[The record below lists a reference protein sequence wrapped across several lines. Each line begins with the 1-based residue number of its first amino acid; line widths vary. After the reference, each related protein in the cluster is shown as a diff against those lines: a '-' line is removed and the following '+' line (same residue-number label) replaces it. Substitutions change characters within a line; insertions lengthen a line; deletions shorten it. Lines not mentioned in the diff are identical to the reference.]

1 MTAVHF
7 INKNDWPL
15 DINFMHQKFGVHEWI
30 EKNKDNK
37 ELLKKFLDFRIKF
50 LKEELDE
57 TRMAAESKMPEEIP
71 KKAVNIS
78 KFLNKK

>member
-37 ELLKKFLDFRIKF
+37 VNSIVNFVAFNNLGRLSIIK
-50 LKEELDE
+50 
-57 TRMAAESKMPEEIP
+57 SI
-71 KKAVNIS
+71 
-78 KFLNKK
+78 